1 MKRYTWRTF
10 ALEAVMIAAAAVVA
24 LPIYVLINLSLRS
37 SSEVASPLQPTAAP
51 TLENFQVAWEQ
62 GGLAP
67 ALGNSLLITTLGTA
81 LTVVVSALAAYPL
94 ARIAR
99 RWSRATFALFIVGL
113 LLPGVLG
120 ALPLYQ
126 SVRDFGLLGTPWALV
141 IIYGGTG
148 VSFSILLYVGFL
160 RALPPDF
167 EQAALIDGCTPL
179 QAFWYVVLPAMR
191 PVTSTVIVLNAVG
204 TWNDFFTPLL
214 FLSGTS
220 AQTLPVAVTSF
231 VSQYFTDW
239 GVIFAGII
247 IAIAPVLV
255 FYLFLQRYI
264 INGFAGGLK
273 G

>member
-1 MKRYTWRTF
+1 MKRYTRKTLL
-10 ALEAVMIAAAAVVA
+10 LEIVMILSAAVIA
-24 LPIYVLINLSLRS
+24 LPIYVLVNLAIRPET
-37 SSEVASPLQPTAAP
+37 EVRSPLEPTQNP
-51 TLENFQVAWEQ
+51 TFVNFQLAWEQ

-67 ALGNSLLITTLGTA
+67 ALFNSVLITVFGTA
-81 LTVVVSALAAYPL
+81 LTVIVSALAAYPL
-94 ARIAR
+94 ARITR
-99 RWSRATFALFIVGL
+99 RWSRLAFGFFIAGL
-113 LLPGVLG
+113 VIPVVLG

-126 SVRDFGLLGTPWALV
+126 TMRDAGLLGTPWALV
-141 IIYGGTG
+141 LIYGGTG
-148 VSFSILLYVGFL
+148 ISFTLLLYVGFL

-167 EQAALIDGCTPL
+167 EQAALIDGCTSL

-191 PVTSTVIVLNAVG
+191 PITSTAIVLNAVAI
-204 TWNDFFTPLL
+204 WNDFFTPLL
-214 FLSGTS
+214 YLSGTP
-220 AQTLPVAVTSF
+220 AQTRPVAISTF

-247 IAIAPVLV
+247 ISITPVLI

>member
-1 MKRYTWRTF
+1 MTRYTWRTLV
-10 ALEAVMIAAAAVVA
+10 LEAVMILAALIVA
-24 LPIYVLINLSLRS
+24 LPIYVLVNLSVRS
-37 SSEVASPLQPTAAP
+37 STEVASPLVPTAAP
-51 TLENFQVAWEQ
+51 TLENFQIAWEQ
-62 GGLAP
+62 GGLAA
-67 ALGNSLLITTLGTA
+67 ALLNSVLITTVGTA
-81 LTVVVSALAAYPL
+81 ITVLVSALAAYPL
-94 ARIAR
+94 ARVAR
-99 RWSRATFALFIVGL
+99 RWSRLTFGVFIAGL

-126 SVRDFGLLGTPWALV
+126 TVRDIGLLGTPWAL
-141 IIYGGTG
+141 ILIYGGTG
-148 VSFSILLYVGFL
+148 VSFSVLLYVGFL

-179 QAFWYVVLPAMR
+179 QAFWHIVLPAMR

-220 AQTLPVAVTSF
+220 SQTLPVAVSSF